1 MLPQNLIISSLFP
14 VEQRR
19 GGQVFK
25 KSSRKR
31 IDLIKEQ
38 KKKERKRERKK
49 GKKKEYSSSTLL
61 QLIYYHRFHLQ
72 VYLLCYPFSSYI
84 PLLYNLVTIRKGKRT
99 RCSWLLIRSLLHDTP
114 QLLTYLDK

>member
-49 GKKKEYSSSTLL
+49 GKKKYSSSTLL

-99 RCSWLLIRSLLHDTP
+99 RCPWLLIRSLLHDTP

>member
-49 GKKKEYSSSTLL
+49 GKKKIFLFDIAPTYLLSSISPSGISPMLSIQQLYSSA
-61 QLIYYHRFHLQ
+61 
-72 VYLLCYPFSSYI
+72 V
-84 PLLYNLVTIRKGKRT
+84 
-99 RCSWLLIRSLLHDTP
+99 
-114 QLLTYLDK
+114 